1 MKPKYIYTGLL
12 FYTCQLL
19 LINTIQAQLGS
30 INMDTWTNISG
41 TNISSIPVNSAP
53 NSSSFLTQFE
63 APKDIANNF
72 GRRIRGYVNPT
83 VSGNYIFWIASNN
96 DSELW
101 LSTTSSSQNK
111 VKIASVPD
119 WTNYRQWTKYASQ
132 KSATKYLVAGQ
143 KYYIEALHKEGTLGD
158 HVSVGWKLPNGTLQR
173 PIPGSRL
180 SPYTASSSTS
190 ATFAM
195 IGDYGSNSSNE
206 AAVANL
212 VKSWNPQFI
221 VTPGDNNVPNGA
233 WSTIDANIGKYYH
246 SYIKPYTGNYGSGAS
261 VNNFFP
267 GLGNHDL
274 YTSNGAPYYN
284 YFTLPG
290 NERYYDYIKGDIHFF
305 VINSNQSERDGT
317 SSTSTQ
323 GTWLK
328 NKLAASKSK
337 WNIVYFHH
345 SPYASDKVHGSSLW
359 MRWPF
364 KAWGADVVMSSHSHI
379 YERIIRDNFPY
390 FVNGLGGQSIYA
402 LNSTP
407 VSGSQKRYNLKYG
420 AIQVKVS
427 SNSLTFKFY
436 NVSYSLIDS
445 YTIYKQT
452 ALAAVTKKKT
462 SPVPVI
468 TIKGPKQLTI
478 GIKTTLY
485 TLLDSSA
492 SYQWKLNDVI
502 IVGENN
508 NNIVVNVP
516 GSYQVNVIKN
526 GSIAISESVNIKGNN
541 TEIFVNDTGT
551 LMATSTKPPKD
562 EASYLLK
569 VYPNP
574 NNGIF
579 MISLKLA
586 TQGETKIKVFV
597 MNSLGQ
603 MVYNKQF
610 VSGNEYILETIEL
623 DKSLP
628 QGIYSLQ
635 IMIGNKTENI
645 SVVLLR

>member
-158 HVSVGWKLPNGTLQR
+158 HVSVGWQLPNGTLQR

-221 VTPGDNNVPNGA
+221 ITPGDNNVPNGA
-233 WSTIDANIGKYYH
+233 WSSIDANIGKYYH

-261 VNNFFP
+261 VNSFFP

-274 YTSNGAPYYN
+274 YTSNGAPYYS

-468 TIKGPKQLTI
+468 TIKGPKQLTS